1 MVFVPWLFWGHKLG
15 QESWQVQAFL
25 VAYFLFF
32 FFFWFSEVTWQS
44 QPGEVGCAALQ
55 QRQKYTHTLLNLS
68 PDDGKSSRC
77 VCHMMNDPSV
87 L

>member
-25 VAYFLFF
+25 VAYF
-32 FFFWFSEVTWQS
+32 FSEVTWQS
-44 QPGEVGCAALQ
+44 QPGEAGCAALQ
-55 QRQKYTHTLLNLS
+55 QRQKHTHTLLNLS
-68 PDDGKSSRC
+68 PDDGKSSVC
-77 VCHMMNDPSV
+77 VCVVCHMMNDPSV